1 MKKVSIIVPVY
12 NVAAYVTECM
22 ESLRAQTL
30 QDFEVIWVDDR
41 GQDDSIQLITN
52 YIKYH
57 TLQESWRI
65 VTMPENGKPAKA
77 RNFGLTFATG
87 EYVLFID
94 ADDWIEPTM
103 LATLYAAAKQQNAD
117 ISSAA
122 AILDY
127 ADGHHTMWYNP
138 PIGNGAVTAG
148 KRRYLLRHYV
158 SNFTTMLLLRSWLQE
173 NKIEFPHSYSGED
186 SSFVGMC
193 YLMCRRIAQTDEL
206 LYHYRIHDDSISHK
220 KHVYRGAQKRI
231 AFWALIDFARTKGL
245 LSTYR
250 WTLYWVYFKKAIVT
264 SFLDYISSIVGK

>member
-12 NVAAYVTECM
+12 NVAVYVTECM

-41 GQDDSIQLITN
+41 GQDNSAQIITDYIAAHQLRA
-52 YIKYH
+52 
-57 TLQESWRI
+57 SWR
-65 VTMPENGKPAKA
+65 VVQMPENGKPAKA
-77 RNFGLTFATG
+77 RNLGLTFATG

-103 LATLYAAAKQQNAD
+103 LDILYTAAKQQNAD

-138 PIGNGAVTAG
+138 SIGDGVVTAC

-158 SNFTTMLLLRSWLQE
+158 SNFTTMLFLRSWLQE
-173 NKIEFPHSYSGED
+173 NKITFPHSYSGED

-220 KHVYRGAQKRI
+220 KHVYRSAQKRI
-231 AFWALIDFARTKGL
+231 AFRALMDFARTKGL

-250 WTLYWVYFKKAIVT
+250 WTLYWVYFKKAVV
-264 SFLDYISSIVGK
+264 SSLLDSIASR